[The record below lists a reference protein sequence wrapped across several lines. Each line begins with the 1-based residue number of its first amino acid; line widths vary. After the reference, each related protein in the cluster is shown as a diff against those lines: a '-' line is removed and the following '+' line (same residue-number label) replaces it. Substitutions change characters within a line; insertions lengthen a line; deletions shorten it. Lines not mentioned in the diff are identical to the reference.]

1 MKETDENMEDL
12 KMDESQKYDKMVQLY
27 NEVND
32 YFLHRYM
39 KLSHNHMDEK
49 IAVLEARKA
58 GVLPPQ
64 IPNWNEV
71 QEMD

>member
-1 MKETDENMEDL
+1 
-12 KMDESQKYDKMVQLY
+12 MDESQKYDKMVQLY
-27 NEVND
+27 HEVND
-32 YFLHRYM
+32 YFLHRYL

-58 GVLPPQ
+58 GKLPPE
-64 IPNWNEV
+64 IPGWNEV